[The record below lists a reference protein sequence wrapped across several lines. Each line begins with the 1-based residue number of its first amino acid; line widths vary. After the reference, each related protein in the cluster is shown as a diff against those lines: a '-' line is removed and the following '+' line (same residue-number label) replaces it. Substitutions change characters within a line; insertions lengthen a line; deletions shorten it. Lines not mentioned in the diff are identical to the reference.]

1 MDYHC
6 LLQCGVN
13 CNSTETISTER
24 WKQLETKTKLPLRQ
38 SRKRMGKGNA
48 EKTPTIFE
56 QQEFQ
61 EKECQLNVWDHH
73 LNVSNLQLAGLY
85 IIRINAF
92 DDERF

>member
-1 MDYHC
+1 
-6 LLQCGVN
+6 
-13 CNSTETISTER
+13 
-24 WKQLETKTKLPLRQ
+24 
-38 SRKRMGKGNA
+38 MGKGNA
-48 EKTPTIFE
+48 EKTPMIFE

-61 EKECQLNVWDHH
+61 EKECQLNVWGHH